1 MSVEPKELVKISE
14 KVLAIMNVPQASNLQ
29 LTHAAKA
36 EGKWKVS
43 FAYDLPHF
51 VGSGVKKIG
60 SFQIDAESGEIE
72 GMWLDRCWK

>member
-1 MSVEPKELVKISE
+1 MSVQPKELMRVAE
-14 KVLAIMNVPQASNLQ
+14 KVLAIMNVTEASKLQ
-29 LTHAAKA
+29 LTYALRT

-43 FAYDLPHF
+43 FAYELPHF

-60 SFQIDAESGEIE
+60 SYMLDEQTEDIE

>member
-1 MSVEPKELVKISE
+1 MSVEPKELIKTAE
-14 KVLAIMNVPQASNLQ
+14 KVLAIMNVAQASNLQ
-29 LTHAAKA
+29 LTCALRT

-43 FAYDLPHF
+43 FAYELPHF